1 MRGSQI
7 VGHLTVCLA
16 AIVMP
21 LATISPVSAR
31 PAKATAPARPAAMD
45 PAHADRAIL
54 AIAAREEKCRD
65 KGLDL
70 SPDDNEACSSRAMA
84 AAEAL
89 VPRGGTQKR
98 FAALMRDLVEPMVFT
113 MSDGDPGEA
122 HEVTALYSEAELAQE
137 RAAILTNATNAERA
151 LKRAETEDMGDAP
164 PARKHPAKPHG
175 LFDWVDKNRHFMESP
190 GANIHTRPLAL
201 RWQAIRDAD
210 CAAYPVPHCAARLD
224 AAMRDM
230 FEDLED

>member
-1 MRGSQI
+1 
-7 VGHLTVCLA
+7 VGHLTACLA

-98 FAALMRDLVEPMVFT
+98 FAALMRDLFEPMT
-113 MSDGDPGEA
+113 EAMGKGDPGEA
-122 HEVTALYSEAELAQE
+122 DMVTALGIEADLAQK
-137 RAAILTNATNAERA
+137 RAAILNGATAAERA
-151 LKRAETEDMGDAP
+151 IERAENAEVGASTP
-164 PARKHPAKPHG
+164 PRKHSAKPAG
-175 LFDWVDKNRHFMESP
+175 LFDWVDKDRHFMEP
-190 GANIHTRPLAL
+190 TEANIHTRALAL

-210 CAAYPVPHCAARLD
+210 CGVYPVPRCAARLD

-230 FEDLED
+230 FEDLDD